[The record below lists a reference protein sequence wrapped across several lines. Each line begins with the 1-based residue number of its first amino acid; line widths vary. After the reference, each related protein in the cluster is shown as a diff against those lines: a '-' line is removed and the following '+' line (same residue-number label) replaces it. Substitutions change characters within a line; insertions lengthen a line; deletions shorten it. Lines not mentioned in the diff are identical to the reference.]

1 MGTQPIDEDK
11 KKPRL
16 GLEELGDLI
25 RVPGANILLTSTKK
39 IFSWAEKS
47 SLWPLTFGLACC
59 AIEMM
64 ATFASRFDLDR
75 FGVITRASPRQ
86 ADLIIIAGT
95 VTVKMAE
102 RIRKLYVQMPSPK
115 WVIAAGSCAISGD
128 HYRHIYSVV
137 PGVDWVIPVDVYV
150 AGCPPTPE
158 AFMDGI
164 IKLQEIISSEATN
177 PHFNVAA
184 IKSVIQDAPN
194 EKPKKKQEIPKTGDY
209 ISPDELTSHARDLKD
224 SGFDYLTYITA
235 VDYPDTLDVIYEV
248 RSIEKNEDRSWKV
261 SLDRSNPALP
271 SISSIFKGANWHE
284 REAYDLFG
292 VKFTDH
298 PDPRRILLPED
309 WSGHPLRKDY
319 AMDTSRL
326 PYRPVRKEYEA
337 WKEMLKKG

>member
-1 MGTQPIDEDK
+1 
-11 KKPRL
+11 
-16 GLEELGDLI
+16 
-25 RVPGANILLTSTKK
+25 
-39 IFSWAEKS
+39 
-47 SLWPLTFGLACC
+47 
-59 AIEMM
+59 
-64 ATFASRFDLDR
+64 
-75 FGVITRASPRQ
+75 
-86 ADLIIIAGT
+86 
-95 VTVKMAE
+95 
-102 RIRKLYVQMPSPK
+102 
-115 WVIAAGSCAISGD
+115 
-128 HYRHIYSVV
+128 
-137 PGVDWVIPVDVYV
+137 
-150 AGCPPTPE
+150 
-158 AFMDGI
+158 MDGI